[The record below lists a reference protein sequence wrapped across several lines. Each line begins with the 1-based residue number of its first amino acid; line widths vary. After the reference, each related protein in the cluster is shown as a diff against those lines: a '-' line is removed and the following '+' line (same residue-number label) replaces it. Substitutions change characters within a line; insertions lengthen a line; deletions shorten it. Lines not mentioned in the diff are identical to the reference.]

1 MNGGC
6 IDRAPHVVDRERSP
20 YPVAVVGVKGA
31 GAAVVVLAGVVRVG
45 HLVED
50 AQVHPVCRLI
60 RVDECTWIIEVGGRR
75 VDWGHIDRIG
85 VYKTHK
91 NIYAYTV
98 PSSLTVELM
107 DANLQAVYGFST
119 SFDVRQW
126 PGPVCDV
133 VLMIAQNG

>member
-60 RVDECTWIIEVGGRR
+60 RVDECTWIIEVAERR
-75 VDWGHIDRIG
+75 VDWGHINRIG

-91 NIYAYTV
+91 KYIYVHGPVVADGRV
-98 PSSLTVELM
+98 DGREL
-107 DANLQAVYGFST
+107 AGRVRVLHVVRRQAVAGAC
-119 SFDVRQW
+119 V
-126 PGPVCDV
+126 
-133 VLMIAQNG
+133 